1 MTIDRRDD
9 IDADAKLKA
18 LFDEWDPDVIV
29 VGVPYN
35 MDGSDAAI
43 TAIAI
48 AFGDELANRFALPV
62 ERVDERLTSVEAAG
76 ILKAQ
81 RQSGQRRKKVRPG
94 DIDSLAAQLIADS
107 WLRQA

>member
-9 IDADAKLKA
+9 ADADAKLQA
-18 LFDEWDPDVIV
+18 LFDEWEPDVIV

-35 MDGSDAAI
+35 MDGSESAI
-43 TAIAI
+43 TALAV
-48 AFGDELANRFALPV
+48 AFGDQLADRFALPV
-62 ERVDERLTSVEAAG
+62 ERIDERLTSAEAAG
-76 ILKAQ
+76 ILRAQ

-107 WLRQA
+107 WLRQD